1 MAGRLPKHLLRRPSS
16 VVVGDLPTCAAIQ
29 RGNNC
34 WLANECPQNEV
45 AKVLLRARRKSFSV
59 PWPMYKPRR
68 TRLVALIDHPERA
81 RLHLSANK
89 RPFEGSAAPP
99 ASRGAPK
106 TPLRHLRLSG
116 LQVVQSRYTIELTLQ
131 PTSTLLLRFTS
142 PTCARTV
149 ARASWTSSSAS
160 SSAPA

>member
-68 TRLVALIDHPERA
+68 TRLVALIDHLKKVRLFLADLARIKRCKAAGRETPRCIARDFSKPSLAQRRA
-81 RLHLSANK
+81 GDAVTGPFTQK
-89 RPFEGSAAPP
+89 RPVCSMGTGARQRLLMAA
-99 ASRGAPK
+99 S
-106 TPLRHLRLSG
+106 
-116 LQVVQSRYTIELTLQ
+116 
-131 PTSTLLLRFTS
+131 F
-142 PTCARTV
+142 RT
-149 ARASWTSSSAS
+149 
-160 SSAPA
+160 

>member
-1 MAGRLPKHLLRRPSS
+1 MVFVRPSSFSATLRFLDNFIHAFWGSKNRARSGWSMRATRRVKARFRNGWAAPKHLLWRPSS

-29 RGNNC
+29 QGNNC

-68 TRLVALIDHPERA
+68 TRLVALIDHPDRA

-89 RPFEGSAAPP
+89 RFFEGSAAPP

-106 TPLRHLRLSG
+106 TPPQHLR
-116 LQVVQSRYTIELTLQ
+116 
-131 PTSTLLLRFTS
+131 
-142 PTCARTV
+142 
-149 ARASWTSSSAS
+149 
-160 SSAPA
+160 